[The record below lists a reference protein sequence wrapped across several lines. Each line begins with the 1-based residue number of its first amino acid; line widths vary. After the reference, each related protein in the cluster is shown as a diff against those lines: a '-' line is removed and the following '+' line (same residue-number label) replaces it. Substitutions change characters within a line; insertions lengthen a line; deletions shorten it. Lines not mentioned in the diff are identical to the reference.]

1 MERARAVLR
10 PPVALL
16 TALVTALVA
25 CSGEPPRYVPVSGP
39 APEVSGPTLTG
50 GRLTPA
56 ETRGRVLVVNF
67 WNPFCAPCREE
78 QPLLQTEWERFRGRG
93 VLFVGLMYVGGN
105 PPWPDDR
112 EAARRWL
119 REFGVTYPN
128 LVDEGSVWA
137 RGFGLRGIPTTVV
150 VDREGQMRF
159 QVLGRLREGDLPELL
174 GRLGVEAGP

>member
-1 MERARAVLR
+1 MERARAVLCLCL
-10 PPVALL
+10 VAVAVL
-16 TALVTALVA
+16 AA
-25 CSGEPPRYVPVSGP
+25 CSGEPPRYVRVSGP

-56 ETRGRVLVVNF
+56 QTRGRVLVVNF
-67 WNPFCAPCREE
+67 WNPFCAPCRQE
-78 QPLLQTEWERFRGRG
+78 QPLLQAEWERFRARG

-137 RGFGLRGIPTTVV
+137 RGFGIEGIPTTVV
-150 VDREGQMRF
+150 VDRQGQMRF
-159 QVLGRLREGDLPELL
+159 RVLGRLREGELGELL
-174 GRLGVEAGP
+174 AQLGVEAGA